1 MKKFLTLFL
10 AALMAFSCI
19 AAQGAAEQAV
29 PSAKN
34 TLTVGSTT
42 GFSGDFFSD
51 MWGSNTSDMD
61 VRMLLEGYGLIRWN
75 VENGAYEED
84 KTVVRDVLIT
94 ENAVGDRTYDI
105 LLNRNLKYSDGSPV
119 TAWDYAFSIL
129 LSVAPEIAEIGGD
142 NNGSNYIYGVEAY
155 KNGNSD
161 VLTGVHVYANDR
173 IAITVSRDYV
183 PFFYELG
190 LLNYAPYPI
199 SVIAPGCKVADNGK
213 GVYIANIDEKVEEPV
228 FTAELLAETILNP
241 ETGYLSHPSVV
252 SGPYKLVS
260 YDGQTAEFEIN
271 ENYKGNYAGVKPSIE
286 HITFKTVSNET
297 VMAQLE
303 SGEIDLVN
311 KCVASDTV
319 AGGISLA
326 SATDKQFS
334 MANYARSGYSFISFN
349 CEKAT
354 VADAAVRQAIAYCF
368 DKDAAV
374 REYVGNYGI
383 RADGYY
389 GIGQWMVQVVNGTV
403 AAPAQPDENGEMVLD
418 EEAWEALS
426 LDNVTTYGLDLN
438 AAVKSLQ
445 GDGWTLNREGG
456 AFDASKDDV
465 RCKMIENEIVALD
478 LKLVYPEG
486 NAIGEVLQTT
496 LVDNLA
502 SVGVKLTLEAKPMN
516 ELLSMYYRQTERDC
530 DMFYLAT
537 NFNAVFEP
545 SETFNPEDAY
555 QGVHNRTAI
564 ADEELYRLAVNMR
577 KTEAGDALG
586 YCQKWVAFQERF
598 AKVLPTIPVY
608 SGVYFDF
615 YTDALKNYNVSAN
628 VSWAQAIVG
637 AYLQEN

>member
-19 AAQGAAEQAV
+19 AAQGAAEETAA
-29 PSAKN
+29 SAKN

-42 GFSGDFFSD
+42 AFSGDFFSD

-75 VENGAYEED
+75 GENGAYEED

-105 LLNRNLKYSDGSPV
+105 LLNKNLKYSDGSPI
-119 TAWDYAFSIL
+119 TAWDYAFTIL

-161 VLTGVHVYANDR
+161 VLTGVHVYADDR
-173 IAITVSRDYV
+173 IAVTISHEYV
-183 PFFYELG
+183 PYFYELG

-199 SVIAPGCKVADNGK
+199 SVIAPDCKVADNGK
-213 GVYIANIDEKVEEPV
+213 GVYIANADETVDEPI
-228 FTAELLAETILNP
+228 FTAELLTETILNP

-260 YDGQTAEFEIN
+260 YDGQAAEFEIN
-271 ENYKGNYAGVKPSIE
+271 EYFKGNYAGVKPSIE

-297 VMAQLE
+297 MIEQLE
-303 SGEIDLVN
+303 NGEVDLLN
-311 KCVASDTV
+311 KCVALETV
-319 AGGISLA
+319 QSGIGLA
-326 SATDKQFS
+326 SATDKQFA

-354 VADAAVRQAIAYCF
+354 VSEAAVRQAIAYCF

-383 RADGYY
+383 RVDGYY
-389 GIGQWMVQVVNGTV
+389 GIGQWMYQLVNGTLV
-403 AAPAQPDENGEMVLD
+403 TTVQLDENGQLTFD
-418 EEAWEALS
+418 EDELEALS
-426 LDNVTTYGLDLN
+426 LDNVTVYNLDLSRAERKFEDN
-438 AAVKSLQ
+438 
-445 GDGWTLNREGG
+445 GWMLNREGG
-456 AFDASKDDV
+456 KFDASKDDV
-465 RCKMIENEIVALD
+465 RCKMIDGEVVALD

-486 NAIGEVLQTT
+486 NAIGGVLETT
-496 LVDNLA
+496 LAQNLA
-502 SVGVKLTLEAKPMN
+502 SIGVKLTLEAKPME
-516 ELLSMYYRQTERDC
+516 ELLMMYYRHTERDC
-530 DMFYLAT
+530 DMFYLAS

-545 SETFNPEDAY
+545 SETFNPDDAY
-555 QGVHNRTAI
+555 QGVRNRTASV
-564 ADEELYRLAVNMR
+564 DERLYNLAVSMR
-577 KTEAGDALG
+577 KTEAGDVLS
-586 YCQKWVAFQERF
+586 YCKKWIAFQERY
-598 AKVLPTIPVY
+598 AEVLPTIPVY

-615 YTDALKNYNVSAN
+615 YTDALKNYNVSEN

>member
-10 AALMAFSCI
+10 AAMMAFSCI
-19 AAQGAAEQAV
+19 AAQGAAEETAA
-29 PSAKN
+29 SAKN

-42 GFSGDFFSD
+42 AFSGDFFSD

-75 VENGAYEED
+75 GENGAYEED

-105 LLNRNLKYSDGSPV
+105 LLNKNLKYSDGSPI
-119 TAWDYAFSIL
+119 TAWDYAFTIL

-155 KNGNSD
+155 KNGDSD
-161 VLTGVHVYANDR
+161 VLTGVHVYADDR
-173 IAITVSRDYV
+173 LAVTVSHEYV
-183 PFFYELG
+183 PYFYELG

-199 SVIAPGCKVADNGK
+199 SVIAPGCEVADNGK
-213 GVYIANIDEKVEEPV
+213 GVYIANADETIEEPI
-228 FTAELLAETILNP
+228 FTAELLTETILNP

-271 ENYKGNYAGVKPSIE
+271 EYFKGNYAGVKPSIE

-297 VMAQLE
+297 MIEQLE
-303 SGEIDLVN
+303 NGEVDLLN
-311 KCVASDTV
+311 KCVALETV
-319 AGGISLA
+319 QSGIGLA
-326 SATDKQFS
+326 SATDKQFT

-354 VADAAVRQAIAYCF
+354 VSDAAVRQAIAYCF

-383 RADGYY
+383 RVDGYY
-389 GIGQWMVQVVNGTV
+389 GIGQWMYQLVNGTLV
-403 AAPAQPDENGEMVLD
+403 TTVQLD
-418 EEAWEALS
+418 EEGQLTFDEDELEALS
-426 LDNVTTYGLDLN
+426 LDHVTVYNLDVSKAEKKLADN
-438 AAVKSLQ
+438 
-445 GDGWTLNREGG
+445 GWTLNREGG
-456 AFDASKDDV
+456 TFDASKDDV
-465 RCKMIENEIVALD
+465 RCKMIDGEIVALD

-486 NAIGEVLQTT
+486 NAIGGVLETT
-496 LVDNLA
+496 LAQNLA
-502 SVGVKLTLEAKPMN
+502 SVGVKLTLEAKPME
-516 ELLSMYYRQTERDC
+516 ELLMMYYRHTERDC
-530 DMFYLAT
+530 DMFYLAS

-545 SETFNPEDAY
+545 SETFNPDDAY
-555 QGVHNRTAI
+555 QGVRNRTASV
-564 ADEELYRLAVNMR
+564 DEELYNLAVSMR
-577 KTEAGDALG
+577 KTEAGDVLS
-586 YCQKWVAFQERF
+586 YCKKWIAFQERY
-598 AKVLPTIPVY
+598 AAVLPTIPVY

-637 AYLQEN
+637 AYLQDN